1 MSIIVF
7 FFTRNVIRY
16 MKQRNIIGTSK
27 GYVDRILDSDSSVT
41 PEDVQK
47 YFLSTLKYMKLYE
60 EVRLFQSKILSDTLR
75 MADSA
80 KLGKY

>member
-1 MSIIVF
+1 
-7 FFTRNVIRY
+7 